1 MCLVGEFVSDMT
13 LSNDMLKITINEHTQ
28 LEFEVAEKVNN
39 LIPQMWGRLYNL
51 EHYFQHESIDT
62 LMYKIRGC
70 TDILISNL
78 IGVYLHINDFFV
90 VDINPIYYEDKG
102 KVTYVAW
109 INNDEKFTAVE
120 FENLSYREIQEKVRE
135 KFE

>member
-13 LSNDMLKITINEHTQ
+13 FSNDVLKITINEHTQ
-28 LEFEVAEKVNN
+28 LEFEIAEKVNN
-39 LIPQMWGRLYNL
+39 LIPQMWARLYNL
-51 EHYFQHESIDT
+51 EHYFKNESPDI
-62 LMYKIRGC
+62 LIKKIRGC
-70 TDILISNL
+70 VDILTSNL

-120 FENLSYREIQEKVRE
+120 FENLSYREIQEKVRDR
-135 KFE
+135 FE

>member
-1 MCLVGEFVSDMT
+1 MCLVGEFVSDIT
-13 LSNDMLKITINEHTQ
+13 VSNDVLTITLNEGLKLGFDLT
-28 LEFEVAEKVNN
+28 EKVNN
-39 LIPQMWGRLYNL
+39 LVPQMWGRLYNL
-51 EHYFQHESIDT
+51 EHYFNKESIDI
-62 LMYKIRGC
+62 LMHKIRGC
-70 TDILISNL
+70 INILTSNL

-102 KVTYVAW
+102 KVTYIAW

-120 FENLSYREIQEKVRE
+120 FENLSFREIQEKVRE

>member
-13 LSNDMLKITINEHTQ
+13 LSNDMLKITINEHTT
-28 LEFEVAEKVNN
+28 LEFEIAEKVNN

-51 EHYFQHESIDT
+51 EHYFKHESLDI
-62 LMYKIRGC
+62 LMKKIRGC
-70 TDILISNL
+70 IDILTSNL

-102 KVTYVAW
+102 KVTYIAW
-109 INNDEKFTAVE
+109 INNDEKFTGVE
-120 FENLSYREIQEKVRE
+120 FENLSFREIQDKVRA
-135 KFE
+135 KFA

>member
-13 LSNDMLKITINEHTQ
+13 LSNDMLKITINEHTT
-28 LEFEVAEKVNN
+28 LEFEIAEKINN

-51 EHYFQHESIDT
+51 EHYFQHESIDI

-70 TDILISNL
+70 IDILISNL

-135 KFE
+135 RFE

>member
-1 MCLVGEFVSDMT
+1 MCLVGEFVSDIT
-13 LSNDMLKITINEHTQ
+13 VSNDVLTITLNEGLKLGFDLT
-28 LEFEVAEKVNN
+28 EKVNN
-39 LIPQMWGRLYNL
+39 LVPQMWGRLYNL
-51 EHYFQHESIDT
+51 EHYFNKESIDI
-62 LMYKIRGC
+62 LMHKIRGC
-70 TDILISNL
+70 IDILTSNL